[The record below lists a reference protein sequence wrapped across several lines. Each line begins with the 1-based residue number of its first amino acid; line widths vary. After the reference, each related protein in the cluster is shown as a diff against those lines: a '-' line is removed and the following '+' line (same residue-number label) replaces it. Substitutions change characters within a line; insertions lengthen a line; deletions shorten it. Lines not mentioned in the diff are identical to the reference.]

1 MNGEFSIKDLDF
13 PDGEDDI
20 NDPDYEPQPSEFGAS
35 DSDISMLS
43 AGQATTISTDISI
56 PSAIPT
62 DAQSIA
68 DVSDIFPDDSVSQRD
83 LKLAAQTKRYQVPPS
98 EASET
103 PSIYQTLFG
112 RAFNQSD
119 HYMLP
124 ADDDEHSRLDM
135 QHLALRLHLNSLYP
149 SKHLV
154 DHALR
159 EGQEPPPAVLDVG
172 TGSGRWAIDM
182 ALQFPHVEVVGLDL
196 VPPATVTE
204 TSVPPNCRF
213 EVDDANLSFEHY
225 DNCFNVVHMRSSE
238 PGINDFQG
246 FLYEIAR
253 TLRPGGVLLLVTGY
267 PQVYDID
274 AKPFPV
280 VEVGEPGFSWLQH
293 NFNACYDAYKRRNN
307 VAVDANLYWQGWL
320 ESNPNFRSPMTRDT
334 YIPMGPFRP
343 NMSEREVFTSNLM
356 REDIARIMYS
366 FKPLLVADG
375 NKEEEVDQWI
385 ENSVRELRELRICGH
400 IKWRYTV
407 AIRTTRPW
415 QQRMERPEP
424 LDQPKRSLIVPRAPK
439 GSVVSGCST
448 NITARTGS
456 SGGTTVGVWAPD
468 VPGGLPEFPSG

>member
-103 PSIYQTLFG
+103 PSIVREFWLPAKGIVVAAPPDELRMQFPGYQTLFG

-267 PQVYDID
+267 PRSTPEIDVMTFVPLNLLQQVYDID

-280 VEVGEPGFSWLQH
+280 VEVGEPGFVQIL
-293 NFNACYDAYKRRNN
+293 
-307 VAVDANLYWQGWL
+307 L
-320 ESNPNFRSPMTRDT
+320 
-334 YIPMGPFRP
+334 PF
-343 NMSEREVFTSNLM
+343 
-356 REDIARIMYS
+356 
-366 FKPLLVADG
+366 G
-375 NKEEEVDQWI
+375 
-385 ENSVRELRELRICGH
+385 
-400 IKWRYTV
+400 
-407 AIRTTRPW
+407 
-415 QQRMERPEP
+415 
-424 LDQPKRSLIVPRAPK
+424 RAP
-439 GSVVSGCST
+439 
-448 NITARTGS
+448 
-456 SGGTTVGVWAPD
+456 
-468 VPGGLPEFPSG
+468 